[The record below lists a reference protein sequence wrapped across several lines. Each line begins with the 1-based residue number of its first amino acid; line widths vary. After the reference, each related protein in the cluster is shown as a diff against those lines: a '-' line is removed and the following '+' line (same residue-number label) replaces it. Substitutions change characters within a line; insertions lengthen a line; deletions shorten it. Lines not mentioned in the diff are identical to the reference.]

1 MLSSWIFARHLTVFH
16 IILYYEGFGHLESQG
31 SFGSGLIVILIY
43 YLGSLGCPGTV
54 HWGLFCFL
62 YISMICHCVYIQF
75 SSIFIFVD
83 NVNIPVTLLAL
94 KTVKVFNKTWI
105 TSVIGVLLTA
115 YNLVPLNILY
125 LALTLLYT

>member
-1 MLSSWIFARHLTVFH
+1 M
-16 IILYYEGFGHLESQG
+16 
-31 SFGSGLIVILIY
+31 
-43 YLGSLGCPGTV
+43 
-54 HWGLFCFL
+54 
-62 YISMICHCVYIQF
+62 M
-75 SSIFIFVD
+75 
-83 NVNIPVTLLAL
+83 VNIPVTLLAL